1 MVSRSASEP
10 TLRLDDDDFTLF
22 GLPPKFALDRA
33 LLDQQWR
40 RLQAAT
46 HPDRF
51 ASEGASAQRI
61 AMQWAV
67 RVNEAHQR
75 LKDPIK
81 RAAYLCE
88 LRGASVD
95 AERNT
100 AMPAHFLMQQMAWRE
115 SLEDARAL
123 AEVEALQA
131 ELDAEQRV
139 SLADTQ
145 RLLDEAD
152 QPAAAA
158 QQVRA
163 LMFMSRFRQDVE
175 RRLDALDPNR

>member
-1 MVSRSASEP
+1 
-10 TLRLDDDDFTLF
+10 
-22 GLPPKFALDRA
+22 
-33 LLDQQWR
+33 
-40 RLQAAT
+40 
-46 HPDRF
+46 
-51 ASEGASAQRI
+51 
-61 AMQWAV
+61 MQWAV

-115 SLEDARAL
+115 SLEDARTL
-123 AEVEALQA
+123 AQVEALQA
-131 ELDAEQRV
+131 ELDAEGQRA
-139 SLADTQ
+139 SLADTE
-145 RLLDEAD
+145 RLLDEAG
-152 QPAAAA
+152 QPGAAA

-175 RRLDALDPNR
+175 RRLDALDPTR

>member
-1 MVSRSASEP
+1 MDTA
-10 TLRLDDDDFTLF
+10 LRLDSDDFTLF

-33 LLDQQWR
+33 QLDAQWR
-40 RLQAAT
+40 RLQAEV

-51 ASEGASAQRI
+51 AGESATRQRQ

-75 LKDPIK
+75 LKDPVK

-88 LRGASVD
+88 MRGASVN

-115 SLEDARAL
+115 ALEDARSL
-123 AEVEALQA
+123 ADVEALQA
-131 ELDAEQRV
+131 ELATEQHDT
-139 SLADTQ
+139 LAQ
-145 RLLDEAD
+145 AARLLDEAG
-152 QPAAAA
+152 QPEAAA

-163 LMFMSRFRQDVE
+163 LMFMQRFRQDIE
-175 RRLDALDPNR
+175 RRLDALDPTR